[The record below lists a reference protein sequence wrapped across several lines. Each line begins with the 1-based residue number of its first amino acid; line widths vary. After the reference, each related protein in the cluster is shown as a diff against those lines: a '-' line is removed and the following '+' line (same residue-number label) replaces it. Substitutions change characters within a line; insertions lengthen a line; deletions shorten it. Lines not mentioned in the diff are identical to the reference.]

1 MCLPTLLSYLSL
13 DKPFAPRP
21 DQHYVERDFAN
32 IEFLAKKLEDSTSF
46 NFRGPKGCGKS
57 TTLVQL
63 YHTIRNKKVPV
74 FFIDMVMAIKV
85 GILASS
91 DTIVFIDN
99 AQKLGDNYMAVTF
112 QDMLSL
118 MQNVDDM
125 HLALLSFQALR
136 ML

>member
-32 IEFLAKKLEDSTSF
+32 IEFLAKKLEDGTSF

-99 AQKLGDNYMAVTF
+99 AQKLGDGSDISRHVRFCVSNAKCG
-112 QDMLSL
+112 
-118 MQNVDDM
+118 
-125 HLALLSFQALR
+125 
-136 ML
+136 